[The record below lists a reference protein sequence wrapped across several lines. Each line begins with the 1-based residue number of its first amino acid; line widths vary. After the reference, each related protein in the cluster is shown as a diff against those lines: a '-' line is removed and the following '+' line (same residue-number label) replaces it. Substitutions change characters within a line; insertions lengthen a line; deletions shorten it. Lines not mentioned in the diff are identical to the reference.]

1 MASNMERFDLLTGAL
16 FARLYE
22 SFPEPVTLE
31 PRPFLNQIA
40 PEGQDHE
47 AQRVQSFNA
56 IEFFGYTI
64 NWLAQ
69 TGYLTHASQTQ
80 AELSI
85 FDGCVLTAKG
95 LEVLKALPDSVT
107 GKTLGSQLQDAA
119 KNGVLDSVKSLT
131 GKALGLGASM
141 SYSAAKTWMENS

>member
-1 MASNMERFDLLTGAL
+1 MASNMERFDLLTGAV

-31 PRPFLNQIA
+31 PYPFLEQIA

-64 NWLAQ
+64 NWLEQ
-69 TGYLTHASQTQ
+69 TGYLTHSPQMRAD
-80 AELSI
+80 LSI
-85 FDGCVLTAKG
+85 FDGCILTAKG
-95 LEVLKALPDSVT
+95 LEVLKALPDSIT

-119 KNGVLDSVKSLT
+119 KNGLLDSVKSLT
-131 GKALGLGASM
+131 GKALGIGASM
-141 SYSAAKTWMENS
+141 SYSAAAAWISNQ